1 MTSELTPTAKTD
13 SRGQPGDGASANESQ
28 PERLWLSPPAIG
40 KRLGVKPDKVRAWIR
55 SGELRASDFAK
66 KLGGRPRYKV
76 HVTALISFEQC
87 RAVKPPTITVRRR
100 RKQPDDVIQF
110 F

>member
-1 MTSELTPTAKTD
+1 MTSQPTPTAKTD
-13 SRGQPGDGASANESQ
+13 SRGQPGDGVSANESL

-40 KRLGVKPDKVRAWIR
+40 KRLGVKPDKVRRWIR
-55 SGELRASDFAK
+55 SGELRASDFATE
-66 KLGGRPRYKV
+66 LGDKPLYKV
-76 HVTALISFEQC
+76 HLTELIAFIQRRE
-87 RAVKPPTITVRRR
+87 VNPPTPTSRRR